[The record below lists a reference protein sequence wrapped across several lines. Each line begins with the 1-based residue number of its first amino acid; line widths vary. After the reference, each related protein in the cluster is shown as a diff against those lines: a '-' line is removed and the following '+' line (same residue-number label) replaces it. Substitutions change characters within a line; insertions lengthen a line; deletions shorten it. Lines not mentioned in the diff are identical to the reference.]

1 MLLLIWPLF
10 AVALM
15 YGAAALLP
23 AIYLMNY
30 IYRKD
35 TVEKEPPMLL
45 MSLLIY
51 GVIAALISIILEN
64 IGTRVLDSLMDDQS
78 SVGYTLA
85 LAFAVVAVVE
95 EGAKFAMLK
104 RRTWNDMNFN
114 YRFDGIVYA
123 VFVSLGFAAF
133 ENVGYVLGY
142 GLSVA
147 PARALLAIPGHMCF
161 GVFMGTFYGRAKQC
175 QVWGDKAE
183 ERANLWLGYIAAV
196 LLHGFYDSCA
206 MINTVAS
213 SVIFIVFVAA
223 MYIVVIKKVNRES
236 QNDGSIN

>member
-1 MLLLIWPLF
+1 MLLFALPLY
-10 AVALM
+10 AIALV

-23 AIYLMNY
+23 AIYLMRY

-64 IGTRVLDSLMDDQS
+64 IGTKVLDSLMDQS
-78 SVGYTLA
+78 TMGYTLV

-133 ENVGYVLGY
+133 ENIGYVLGY

-147 PARALLAIPGHMCF
+147 PARALLAIPGH
-161 GVFMGTFYGRAKQC
+161 T
-175 QVWGDKAE
+175 
-183 ERANLWLGYIAAV
+183 
-196 LLHGFYDSCA
+196 CA
-206 MINTVAS
+206 LAYSWEPSTAGQS
-213 SVIFIVFVAA
+213 SAGCGATRRRSGQTSGWATLRRCCSTAFTIPAP
-223 MYIVVIKKVNRES
+223 
-236 QNDGSIN
+236 

>member
-1 MLLLIWPLF
+1 
-10 AVALM
+10 
-15 YGAAALLP
+15 
-23 AIYLMNY
+23 
-30 IYRKD
+30 
-35 TVEKEPPMLL
+35 MLL

-64 IGTRVLDSLMDDQS
+64 IGTKALNSLMDQS
-78 SVGYTLA
+78 TVGYTLV

-104 RRTWNDMNFN
+104 RRTWNDINFN

-133 ENVGYVLGY
+133 ENIGYVLGY

-175 QVWGDKAE
+175 QVWGHKAE

-213 SVIFIVFVAA
+213 SLIFIAFVVI
-223 MYIVVIKKVNRES
+223 MYIVVIKKVNKES
-236 QNDGSIN
+236 QNDGPIT

>member
-1 MLLLIWPLF
+1 MLLFALPLY
-10 AVALM
+10 AIALV

-23 AIYLMNY
+23 AIYLMRY

-64 IGTRVLDSLMDDQS
+64 IGTKVLNSLMDQS
-78 SVGYTLA
+78 TVGYTLV

-133 ENVGYVLGY
+133 ENIGYVLGY

-175 QVWGDKAE
+175 PGVGPQGGRAGQSLAGLHCGGAAPRLLRFLRHDKHRGVILDIHSLRRHNVYSGDKE
-183 ERANLWLGYIAAV
+183 G
-196 LLHGFYDSCA
+196 
-206 MINTVAS
+206 
-213 SVIFIVFVAA
+213 
-223 MYIVVIKKVNRES
+223 K
-236 QNDGSIN
+236 

>member
-1 MLLLIWPLF
+1 MLLFALPLY
-10 AVALM
+10 AIALV

-23 AIYLMNY
+23 AIYLMRY

-64 IGTRVLDSLMDDQS
+64 IGTKVLDSLMDQS
-78 SVGYTLA
+78 TMGYTLV

-123 VFVSLGFAAF
+123 VAYSWEPSTAGQSSAGCGATRRRSGQTSGWATLRRCCSTAF
-133 ENVGYVLGY
+133 TIP
-142 GLSVA
+142 A
-147 PARALLAIPGHMCF
+147 P
-161 GVFMGTFYGRAKQC
+161 
-175 QVWGDKAE
+175 
-183 ERANLWLGYIAAV
+183 
-196 LLHGFYDSCA
+196 
-206 MINTVAS
+206 
-213 SVIFIVFVAA
+213 
-223 MYIVVIKKVNRES
+223 
-236 QNDGSIN
+236 

>member
-1 MLLLIWPLF
+1 MLLFALPLY
-10 AVALM
+10 AIALV

-23 AIYLMNY
+23 AIYLMRY

-64 IGTRVLDSLMDDQS
+64 IGTKVLDSLMDQS
-78 SVGYTLA
+78 TVGYTLV

-133 ENVGYVLGY
+133 ENIGNVLGY

-147 PARALLAIPGHMCF
+147 PARALLAIPGDSRPHVLWRVHGNLLRQGKAVP
-161 GVFMGTFYGRAKQC
+161 GVGRQGGGEGKPLAGLHCGGAAPRLLRFLRHDKHRG
-175 QVWGDKAE
+175 VILDIHSLRHHNVYSGDKE
-183 ERANLWLGYIAAV
+183 G
-196 LLHGFYDSCA
+196 
-206 MINTVAS
+206 
-213 SVIFIVFVAA
+213 
-223 MYIVVIKKVNRES
+223 K
-236 QNDGSIN
+236 